1 MKSLVKWK
9 LKSTAWCEAS
19 DSDEEVEME
28 GLIKL
33 SQYAAAFMLNK
44 MLTYIYIERDILL
57 VQFNANKLDI
67 DTNAIIYRD
76 IVQYNI
82 LLHCVTQ
89 FDIHQNCIMWYNVL

>member
-33 SQYAAAFMLNK
+33 SQYAVAFMLNK
-44 MLTYIYIERDILL
+44 MLTYIYRDILL
-57 VQFNANKLDI
+57 LQFNANKLDI
-67 DTNAIIYRD
+67 DTIAI
-76 IVQYNI
+76 
-82 LLHCVTQ
+82 
-89 FDIHQNCIMWYNVL
+89 

>member
-33 SQYAAAFMLNK
+33 SQYAVAFMLNK
-44 MLTYIYIERDILL
+44 MLTYIYIEI
-57 VQFNANKLDI
+57 F
-67 DTNAIIYRD
+67 
-76 IVQYNI
+76 
-82 LLHCVTQ
+82 C
-89 FDIHQNCIMWYNVL
+89 

>member
-33 SQYAAAFMLNK
+33 SQYAVAFMLNK

-67 DTNAIIYRD
+67 DTIAI
-76 IVQYNI
+76 
-82 LLHCVTQ
+82 
-89 FDIHQNCIMWYNVL
+89 